1 MSDERNKYHFI
12 YQDPTFPKEMSERF
26 KRMDA
31 DTGPYMIAGHGPQ
44 SWRDKVR
51 SFALNRFGPT
61 GKHFAESMIG
71 MSEEDK
77 VQRYLDRTYGYANAP
92 SDIDLTSRPAS
103 DLLKQGISDFGLVD
117 AGLTALTLGTTAL
130 PRGVGTGAAIL
141 ESTALGGDAYGEYIK
156 GNTLGA
162 GIMGALV
169 GGPPL
174 LRYFAG
180 KTPPPKGQM
189 EFQFENVP
197 DLSRRRFAKAL
208 GYGAMGI
215 GALAAVPGSV
225 FRQTGKAAAKL
236 LPVGANPVG
245 NAMVSMLN
253 VGTDSYDMVLRNM
266 PMFGGKSSRQL
277 LTEAGEDPK
286 IIMSDLGKV
295 AEDRHEFSNLGYFI
309 DDIFHSAGRYDRVLT
324 FDEFS
329 KVVDQRAKESSSM
342 PRNWENWEDVKQYPG
357 IQVAENLVK
366 TKPFK
371 KSAYNE
377 YLRTLKFLKEEPEG
391 QDLVFKGEQQSL
403 NRALVEKQFPEKNKF
418 GFSEAP
424 SDHPLSIAYQDTETD
439 MYYKG
444 KDAYEKIMG
453 NKVPKMDFN
462 DPIVG
467 QKFSKNFPAIN
478 EDTFLR
484 KFNPRKDLPNEDT
497 FVNLYP
503 SEEGIDSL
511 YELAEKMIDK

>member
-1 MSDERNKYHFI
+1 MSDEKSKYRFI

-31 DTGPYMIAGHGPQ
+31 DTGPKMVAGFGPAQ
-44 SWRDKVR
+44 SWRDR
-51 SFALNRFGPT
+51 ARNFALDKYGPA
-61 GKHFAESMIG
+61 GKRIVANILGS
-71 MSEEDK
+71 SEEDMALN
-77 VQRYLDRTYGYANAP
+77 YLQRTYGSELPEGVDVN
-92 SDIDLTSRPAS
+92 RPAS
-103 DLLKQGISDFGLVD
+103 DLLKYGISDFGLAD
-117 AGLTALTLGTTAL
+117 AGLSAATLGTSAL

-141 ESTALGGDAYGEYIK
+141 ESAALGGDAVGEYKK

-162 GIMGALV
+162 GIMGTLV
-169 GGPPL
+169 GAPPL
-174 LRYFAG
+174 VRYFAG

-236 LPVGANPVG
+236 LPVSANPVG
-245 NAMVSMLN
+245 NAMGSMLN

-277 LTEAGEDPK
+277 LTEAGESPK
-286 IIMSDLGKV
+286 EIMADLGKV
-295 AEDRHEFSNLGYFI
+295 AEDRHEFSNLGYVI
-309 DDIFHSAGRYDRVLT
+309 NDIFYDAGRYDRVLT

-329 KVVDQRAKESSSM
+329 KVVDKTVKDSPNM

-357 IQVAENLVK
+357 IQVAEDLVK

-371 KSAYNE
+371 ESAYNE
-377 YLRTLKFLKEEPEG
+377 YLRTLKFLKEQPEG

-424 SDHPLSIAYQDTETD
+424 SDHPLSIDYHNLDVD
-439 MYYKG
+439 MFNKG
-444 KDAYEKIMG
+444 KNAYEKIMG
-453 NKVPKMDFN
+453 NNVPKMDFN

-467 QKFSKNFPAIN
+467 QEFSKHFPAIN

-497 FVNLYP
+497 FVNFYP